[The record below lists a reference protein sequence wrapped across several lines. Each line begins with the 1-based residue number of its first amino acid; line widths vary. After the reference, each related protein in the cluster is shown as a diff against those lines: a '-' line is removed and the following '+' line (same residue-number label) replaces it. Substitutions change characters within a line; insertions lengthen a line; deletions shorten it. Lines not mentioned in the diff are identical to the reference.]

1 MPILCQNFYENSILE
16 NSISLETTEALRPEF
31 DFFNLQNQQL
41 EASQII
47 VSKSNLPKLNAFIQG
62 GYGNPALNMLN
73 NSFEAFYV
81 TGIRLNWTLFD
92 WNKTKKEKEVL
103 EISKQLIA
111 SEKETFQLNL
121 NRQLQETDFEIQKIN
136 QQLKS
141 DEEIID
147 LRQKIVKSSEAQM
160 KNGVITTSEYLNEI
174 DKLFESKNN
183 QKSHQIQLQ
192 LTQANYQI
200 IKGN

>member
-1 MPILCQNFYENSILE
+1 MGYENCIFNGCDFADKDLSDYKFI
-16 NSISLETTEALRPEF
+16 
-31 DFFNLQNQQL
+31 DCFFNGCNLSLAKINQTVFRDIKFKDCKMLGLRFDTSNEFGLSFSFDGCQL
-41 EASQII
+41 NHS
-47 VSKSNLPKLNAFIQG
+47 
-62 GYGNPALNMLN
+62 
-73 NSFEAFYV
+73 SFY
-81 TGIRLNWTLFD
+81 
-92 WNKTKKEKEVL
+92 KTKIKKT
-103 EISKQLIA
+103 IFKNS
-111 SEKETFQLNL
+111 
-121 NRQLQETDFEIQKIN
+121 QLQETDFEIQKIN

>member
-1 MPILCQNFYENSILE
+1 MTYLE
-16 NSISLETTEALRPEF
+16 
-31 DFFNLQNQQL
+31 
-41 EASQII
+41 
-47 VSKSNLPKLNAFIQG
+47 
-62 GYGNPALNMLN
+62 
-73 NSFEAFYV
+73 
-81 TGIRLNWTLFD
+81 
-92 WNKTKKEKEVL
+92 TKKEKEVL
-103 EISKQLIA
+103 EIPKQLIA